1 MRRTY
6 IRQTPTPRNAVVQAL
21 SDHTKLRCE
30 LACVATLLIA
40 YSVFAATTLWWLF
53 H

>member
-1 MRRTY
+1 MRKIST
-6 IRQTPTPRNAVVQAL
+6 RQAPAPRNAVVQAL
-21 SDHTKLRCE
+21 ADHSKLRCT
-30 LACVATLLIA
+30 LGCVATLLVA